1 MTVKK
6 QPKPTAKLTEREIY
20 LKFLKENASKG
31 GQANIRKHG
40 TKRMSEI
47 VTNRW
52 KKEKEAKDSN
62 A

>member
-6 QPKPTAKLTEREIY
+6 QPKPTEREIY

-47 VTNRW
+47 VKSRW
-52 KKEKEAKDSN
+52 EKEKGKKDSN